1 MQERR
6 RIILQ
11 RLEEY
16 GSVKVNELSSEF
28 GCSEVTIRSDIRA
41 LEKEGKLSRT
51 HGGAVRKEEEGG
63 VIHYRAESLY
73 RNVELKKQIA
83 ACAYEFIEDRD
94 TIITVSYTHL
104 TLPTN

>member
-16 GSVKVNELSSEF
+16 GSVKVNELSSEV

-41 LEKEGKLSRT
+41 LENKG
-51 HGGAVRKEEEGG
+51 
-63 VIHYRAESLY
+63 
-73 RNVELKKQIA
+73 
-83 ACAYEFIEDRD
+83 
-94 TIITVSYTHL
+94 
-104 TLPTN
+104 

>member
-28 GCSEVTIRSDIRA
+28 GCSEVTIRSDKD
-41 LEKEGKLSRT
+41 LKEMKGWLFFLFLKLPNNC
-51 HGGAVRKEEEGG
+51 
-63 VIHYRAESLY
+63 Y
-73 RNVELKKQIA
+73 NCQPIA
-83 ACAYEFIEDRD
+83 
-94 TIITVSYTHL
+94 
-104 TLPTN
+104 